1 MSVQLSL
8 ICPVYNVAEFIPDL
22 MQSLLVGVNDEKIEV
37 IFVDDCCPEHSMSI
51 CEQFIFDYHKI
62 IKYKVVIIKQP
73 TNQGQAAARNAALKI
88 AKGQYIGFIDSD
100 DAVSSNYWRVLSP
113 YIEDATNDIIEFG
126 FQEFTTIFP
135 LADKSAITELASSNF
150 NPFYTGF
157 FVWTRLY
164 KKELVANLNFPDG
177 MIYEDIFYNVHAFS
191 KAKSSVRLSCHLVYY
206 RKRAGSTTS
215 LRTSQYSQL
224 LNNLITATE
233 QTIENFPQQ
242 RILVSLLQER
252 TLILI
257 LKGAKIQDRIDRK
270 LYYQLCYL
278 EFLKIDEL
286 LQVYGCS
293 FKGKIEFNIARYLCK
308 VLK

>member
-8 ICPVYNVAEFIPDL
+8 ICPVYKVAEFIPDL
-22 MQSLLVGVNDEKIEV
+22 MQSLLVGVNSEKIEV
-37 IFVDDCCPEHSMSI
+37 IFVDDCCPEHSINI
-51 CEQFIFDYHKI
+51 CEQFIFDYQKS
-62 IKYKVVIIKQP
+62 IKFTAVIIKQP
-73 TNQGQAAARNAALKI
+73 TNQGQAAARNAGLKI

-126 FQEFTTIFP
+126 FEEFTTIFP
-135 LADKSAITELASSNF
+135 LADESAITELTSSNF

-233 QTIENFPQQ
+233 QTIENVPQQ

-257 LKGAKIQDRIDRK
+257 LKGTKIQDRIDRK

-278 EFLKIDEL
+278 ELLKINEL